1 MSSDRKQTIKK
12 IAEQIE
18 SYLLRHP
25 DATDTLEG
33 ITKWWLTRQRFEEAT
48 TLVQK
53 ALDDL
58 LSRGSIVQSTSADKQ
73 CLYRSTRKTNKSS
86 TARQ

>member
-1 MSSDRKQTIKK
+1 MADREQTINK

-25 DATDTLEG
+25 NATDTLEG

-58 LSRGSIVQSTSADKQ
+58 ISRGSIAQSTSADKQ
-73 CLYRSTRKTNKSS
+73 CLYRSTRKTKRPS